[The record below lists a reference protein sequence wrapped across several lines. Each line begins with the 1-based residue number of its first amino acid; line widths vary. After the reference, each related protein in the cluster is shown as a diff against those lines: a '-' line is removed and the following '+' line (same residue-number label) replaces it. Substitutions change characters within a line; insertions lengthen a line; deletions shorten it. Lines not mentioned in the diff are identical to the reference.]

1 LATFKSIGE
10 NSCIFFTKFVY
21 LYLVCFTHIID
32 MRKNEKTS
40 NNTNTLKNKKIEQK
54 SNTRKS
60 ISSQEDEIEKNIVIR
75 RSTGRE
81 EKLIQIG

>member
-1 LATFKSIGE
+1 
-10 NSCIFFTKFVY
+10 
-21 LYLVCFTHIID
+21 

>member
-1 LATFKSIGE
+1 
-10 NSCIFFTKFVY
+10 
-21 LYLVCFTHIID
+21 

-81 EKLIQIG
+81 EKFDTNRLAKTSSRRRIKR